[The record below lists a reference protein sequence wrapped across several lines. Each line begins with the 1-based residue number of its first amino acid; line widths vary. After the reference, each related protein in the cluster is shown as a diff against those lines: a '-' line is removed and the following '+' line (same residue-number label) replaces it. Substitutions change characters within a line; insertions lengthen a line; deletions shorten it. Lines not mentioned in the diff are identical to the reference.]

1 MKSLSTLIKLQKTV
15 VDEQRQQ
22 LAKLQ
27 ENLDRILM
35 HIDQLEKLKLR
46 EQSAAKDP
54 VARMTYGAFIKG
66 VIDRSKVL
74 EQERQIADQAVKKA
88 QDKLAE
94 LFEEQKRYEIAEE
107 QRLEKELRE
116 ERRLETI
123 ELDEIGGVR
132 HRRSSLQGD

>member
-15 VDEQRQQ
+15 VDEQRQH
-22 LAKLQ
+22 LARLQ
-27 ENLDRILM
+27 ENLDQVLM
-35 HIDQLEKLKLR
+35 QMDRLEKLKLR
-46 EQSAAKDP
+46 EQAAAKDP

-66 VIDRSKVL
+66 IIDRSKVL
-74 EQERQIADQAVKKA
+74 EHERQIADAAVKKA

-107 QRLEKELRE
+107 QRLEKEARE

-132 HRRSSLQGD
+132 HRRKAIQGE